1 MKIVKVMDDVT
12 DNVFELNT
20 VIVIPLYI
28 VNNEDR
34 LRHYTFFDEEGRIYK
49 YHDLTAKNVN
59 CENLFDLTES
69 HNVIMLVNIPAYYF
83 EAFQCFKL
91 KAMQSNFRHKYSNSF
106 EVPLSLVS
114 VYNSDLFS
122 ILDDLYNHK
131 FETEYA
137 TYDGKYLYMRGTNS
151 LEFTYKFDKDKFLTT
166 MTKGRFLG
174 KVISIGK
181 SDCLYGKNILLSLIL
196 LMHHWYL
203 KY

>member
-1 MKIVKVMDDVT
+1 MKIVKVMDDFT

-28 VNNEDR
+28 IENEDR
-34 LRHYTFFDEEGRIYK
+34 LRHFIFLDEEGRKYR
-49 YHDLTAKNVN
+49 YHDLTARNVN

-83 EAFQCFKL
+83 EALQCFKL
-91 KAMQSNFRHKYSNSF
+91 KSMQSNFRHKYSNSF
-106 EVPLSLVS
+106 EVPLSLIS

-137 TYDGKYLYMRGTNS
+137 TYDGKHLYMRGTNN
-151 LEFTYKFDKDKFLTT
+151 LEFTYKFDKSKFLTI

-174 KVISIGK
+174 KVISFEGM
-181 SDCLYGKNILLSLIL
+181 LSL
-196 LMHHWYL
+196 Y
-203 KY
+203 